1 MKEFLVNI
9 TRRTTA
15 IIAVAAVIMLNLSS
29 VILCGQMLIEDDCCH
44 ITNTIKPC
52 CLKNVKITL
61 NERFT
66 GSCGCTMK
74 EAQQP
79 ADMYIDL
86 SSGQHKGSNYSLTD
100 FELIN
105 PIFSSVQ
112 NDVQTEN
119 YSPPLITNN
128 VVYLTNMNL
137 RI

>member
-1 MKEFLVNI
+1 MKELLVNI

-29 VILCGQMLIEDDCCH
+29 VIQCVQMLIEDDCCH
-44 ITNTIKPC
+44 ITNTVKPC

-79 ADMYIDL
+79 VDMYTDL
-86 SSGQHKGSNYSLTD
+86 LTGYHKNPSSASI
-100 FELIN
+100 ELESTSTE
-105 PIFSSVQ
+105 IFHAYFSVQ
-112 NDVQTEN
+112 TAY
-119 YSPPLITNN
+119 YSPPLISDQSL
-128 VVYLTNMNL
+128 YLTNMNL